1 MRNLALASLCSFLL
15 SLSSLALA
23 HQPFWNAGSPT
34 LAQAYRVLEPT
45 VSKVVT
51 GNLAAGQL
59 AFYAFEVAAGFV
71 LDLGIFVGAA
81 CPSGYAPRMWL
92 VGKSLPKA
100 QAPFALPEGMGA
112 KVFEGG
118 WQPYQG
124 HGLVARKGPEFRER
138 LAGGTYYV
146 VVEAGGAAGY
156 YMISLGGSEIPGG
169 TAEGRAALGRFN
181 RCG

>member
-1 MRNLALASLCSFLL
+1 MKQFWVVLAVLGSF
-15 SLSSLALA
+15 ALA
-23 HQPFWNAGSPT
+23 HQPFWNGGSPT
-34 LAQAYRVLEPT
+34 LGQAYKVLEPT

-51 GNLAAGQL
+51 GNLGTGQL

-71 LDLGIFVGAA
+71 LDLGLFVGGA
-81 CPSGYAPRMWL
+81 CAPGYAPRMWL
-92 VGKSLPKA
+92 VGKSLPKT

-118 WQPYQG
+118 WKDYQG

-138 LAGGTYYV
+138 LSGGTYYV

-169 TAEGRAALGRFN
+169 SAEGRAALGRFN